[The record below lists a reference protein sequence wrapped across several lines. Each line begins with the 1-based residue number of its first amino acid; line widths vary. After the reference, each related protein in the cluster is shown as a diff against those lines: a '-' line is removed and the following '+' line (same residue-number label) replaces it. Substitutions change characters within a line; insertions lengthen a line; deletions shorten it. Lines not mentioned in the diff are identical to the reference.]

1 MKNAA
6 LVVIDVQ
13 KGLDDPRYGERNNP
27 EAEGNIAR
35 LLASWR
41 SAGRPVFHVQHMSK
55 TPGSPLR
62 PGEPGNAIKD
72 EVLPLDG
79 EPLLRKS
86 SASAFVGTE
95 LEQRLRERGI
105 EEVVTVGLITSHC
118 VSTTART
125 ASDLGFRTFVVS
137 DATATF
143 GMTAPSGRRYAAAEM
158 HDMGLA
164 ELSGEFATIVTTDE
178 LLATLKNPA

>member
-13 KGLDDPRYGERNNP
+13 TGLDDPGYGERNNP
-27 EAEGNIAR
+27 DAERNIAR
-35 LLASWR
+35 LLESWR
-41 SAGRPVFHVQHMSK
+41 RAGRPVFHIQHMSK

-62 PGEPGNAIKD
+62 PGEPGNAIKE
-72 EVLPLDG
+72 EVAPLEG

-86 SASAFVGTE
+86 SASAFVGTD
-95 LEQRLRERGI
+95 LERRLRERGI
-105 EEVVTVGLITSHC
+105 EEIVAVGLITNHC

-125 ASDLGFRTFVVS
+125 ASDLGFHTYVVS

-143 GMTAPSGRRYAAAEM
+143 GMTAPSGRRYGAAEM

-164 ELSGEFATIVTTDE
+164 ELSGEFATILTTEE
-178 LLATLKNPA
+178 LLEASKGL